1 MMDSKTITP
10 NGYQCG
16 GGVRMNASKKKV
28 QNPTLCWKCR
38 NAVPKISGGKYIAG
52 CSWSIKL
59 EPVEGWTARKSVKR
73 GQKGVF
79 VESWNVQDCPE
90 YEADCSDDAP
100 FTRGYDDAYIRIA
113 SIVLEKQMQS
123 YRDALEKYAETGEEK
138 HLYRVRSIER
148 ELLSPYYAALAMH
161 SVDFRELCNEERR
174 KVGLP
179 ELEEMQ

>member
-1 MMDSKTITP
+1 MCMNTSKK
-10 NGYQCG
+10 
-16 GGVRMNASKKKV
+16 KKKV
-28 QNPTLCWKCR
+28 QKPTLCWKCR

-79 VESWNVQDCPE
+79 VESWDVQDCPE
-90 YEADCSDDAP
+90 YEADCSNDAP

-161 SVDFRELCNEERR
+161 SVDFREVIKQCRR
-174 KVGLP
+174 EAGVALGV
-179 ELEEMQ
+179 

>member
-1 MMDSKTITP
+1 MPLIDEM
-10 NGYQCG
+10 
-16 GGVRMNASKKKV
+16 RMACETV
-28 QNPTLCWKCR
+28 QQPTLCWSCR
-38 NAVPKISGGKYIAG
+38 NAVPKVVDGKYIAG

-59 EPVEGWTARKSVKR
+59 EPVKGWTAKKSVKR
-73 GQKGVF
+73 GQGGGRL
-79 VESWNVQDCPE
+79 ETWHVQDCPE
-90 YEADCSDDAP
+90 YEADRSEDGV
-100 FTRGYDDAYIRIA
+100 FTRGYDDAYIRLA